1 MILNETQL
9 FENHSKTII
18 GLERLMLEASG
29 FDFRNRYPQE
39 ILIKFAK
46 RYNSDK
52 VTVGKTAYNISLDM
66 YRTFAPLKQTT
77 TAMAFACVELAGRIH
92 EKNVREIETGKE
104 YEWFTSSRE
113 EVMGKTTISVLML

>member
-46 RYNSDK
+46 RYNADK
-52 VTVGKTAYNISLDM
+52 VTVGKTAYNISLDT

-77 TAMAFACVELAGRIH
+77 TTMAFACVELAGRLH
-92 EKNVREIETGKE
+92 EKNFWEIETGK
-104 YEWFTSSRE
+104 
-113 EVMGKTTISVLML
+113 

>member
-46 RYNSDK
+46 RYNADK
-52 VTVGKTAYNISLDM
+52 VTVGQTAYNISLDT

-77 TAMAFACVELAGRIH
+77 TTMAFACVELAGRLH
-92 EKNVREIETGKE
+92 EKNVWEIETGKE